1 MKKILTLILLFQF
14 ILLSAQNE
22 VAKKVQELRSQK
34 LVFKTF
40 SILTPSNTIAT
51 TEVDKVVNNATL
63 ATLKADQVND
73 IVAHSYQYIEL
84 SIPYN
89 NTTVEVQLYQ
99 VDLFHDNFHVDTN
112 RQKNIP
118 YQAGVYYRGI
128 VKDDFHSVVTFN
140 FFQNEC
146 NGIISSDALANLVV
160 GKLKKPNNTL
170 DYIVYSDSNLKI
182 TNSFNCAT
190 KFDESSTLES
200 SSTNKNTTSVKCVS
214 MYFEIDYDLY
224 IANNSDTIETTNWM
238 TSMFS
243 NIQTLYANDGI
254 TVNLRS
260 MYIWTEQDPYQG
272 VGSSS
277 SDYLYAFNAHT
288 PIFDADLGQLI
299 GIDSGGLGG
308 VAITINGLCS
318 SNNFSYA
325 DINYNYATVPVFSW
339 NVDCISHEFG
349 HLLGSPHTHGCYW
362 NGNNTAIDGCGQ
374 QSGYHEGTCADGP
387 IPSSTVK
394 GTIMSYCHLISGVGV
409 NFNNGF
415 GLQPKNV
422 ILNAIASSTCLS
434 SDCVNICTNTVAS
447 VTTASVTDTTA
458 SFSWVDNSSSSWL
471 VSVYEYGTN
480 PTVWDAVNT
489 NSYSVSGL
497 SPNTY
502 YLIAVRPNCTAG
514 LTAPSKDLIFATTT
528 NFCSGIE
535 LYDTGGANSN
545 YGDMETIIRTI
556 IPDLPNK
563 SIVLTFNEFA
573 LESNYD
579 YLYVYDGSSITAP
592 DLTNGGMTGF
602 DLPGTFTSSAAD
614 GALTIKFTSDQAVN
628 ETGFSASISC
638 IANLGVA
645 GYGYTDF
652 SYSPNPTNNKVTITS
667 KTLMNELTVY
677 NVAGQILYH
686 NTIGDLSTTLD
697 ISSFA
702 TGTYFFK
709 LKFDQKEVNFKI
721 LKM

>member
-1 MKKILTLILLFQF
+1 
-14 ILLSAQNE
+14 
-22 VAKKVQELRSQK
+22 
-34 LVFKTF
+34 
-40 SILTPSNTIAT
+40 
-51 TEVDKVVNNATL
+51 
-63 ATLKADQVND
+63 
-73 IVAHSYQYIEL
+73 
-84 SIPYN
+84 
-89 NTTVEVQLYQ
+89 
-99 VDLFHDNFHVDTN
+99 VDTN

-118 YQAGVYYRGI
+118 YQAGVYYRGM
-128 VKDDFHSVVTFN
+128 VKGDVHSVVSFN
-140 FFQNEC
+140 FFNNEC
-146 NGIISSDALANLVV
+146 NGIISNDALANLVV

-170 DYIVYSDSNLKI
+170 DYIVYSDSNLKVA
-182 TNSFNCAT
+182 NSFHCAT
-190 KFDESSTLES
+190 KFDEASTIDS
-200 SSTNKNTTSVKCVS
+200 TTNKSATTVKCVS
-214 MYFEIDYDLY
+214 MYFEIDYDLFN
-224 IANNSDTIETTNWM
+224 ANNSDTVETTNWM

-260 MYIWTEQDPYQG
+260 LYIWTEQDPYEG
-272 VGSSS
+272 IGNSS

-299 GIDSGGLGG
+299 GIDPGGLGG

-325 DINYNYATVPVFSW
+325 DIFYNYATVPVFSW
-339 NVDCISHEFG
+339 NVDCITHEFG

-374 QSGYHEGTCADGP
+374 QAGYNEGSCADGP

-394 GTIMSYCHLISGVGV
+394 GTIMSYCHLISGVGI

-415 GLQPKNV
+415 GFQPKNV
-422 ILNAIASSTCLS
+422 ILNAIASSNCLS
-434 SDCVNICTNTVAS
+434 SDCVNICTNTIAS
-447 VTTASVTDTTA
+447 VSTTAVSDTTA
-458 SFSWVDNSSSSWL
+458 SFSWVDNSSSSWQ

-480 PTVWDAVNT
+480 PTVWNSVST

-502 YLIAVRPNCTAG
+502 YLIAVRPICAAG
-514 LTAPSKDLIFATTT
+514 LTAPTKDLIFATTT

-535 LYDTGGANSN
+535 IYDTGGANSN

-563 SIVLTFNEFA
+563 SIVLTFDEFA
-573 LESNYD
+573 LEPNYD
-579 YLYVYDGSSITAP
+579 YLYVYDGSSVAAP
-592 DLTNGGMTGF
+592 DLTNGGMTGY

-614 GALTIKFTSDQAVN
+614 GALTIKFTSDQALN
-628 ETGFSASISC
+628 YAGFSASISC

-645 GYGYTDF
+645 GYGYIDF
-652 SYSPNPTNNKVTITS
+652 SYAPNPTNNKVTINS
-667 KTLMNELTVY
+667 KTLMKELTVY

-686 NTIGDLSTTLD
+686 NTINDLSTTLD